1 MTNPAGSL
9 SDPAGAH
16 LLGST
21 AKAPGAAWPNRA
33 YAWYVVTILMV
44 AYGFAILDRVAIGL
58 LVQPIEAD
66 LKISDS
72 QIGLLQG
79 FAFGI
84 FYSVLGVPIGYLV
97 DRMQRRRIVTAG
109 IALWSLAT
117 AACGLAR
124 GFSGLFAARIG
135 VGVGE
140 ATISPAAASVIA
152 DYFPPQVRP
161 RAYGVFMLGTTFG
174 SGMAFLLG
182 GIAIDAAQALRVAA
196 PVHLGGFSN
205 WQIVFFII
213 GAPGL
218 LLAILLR
225 LTVREPLRRDRL
237 STGGRFSI
245 QPILA
250 VLSGNRKAYAC
261 LILGAVMNLM
271 CIYAQLA
278 WFPTLFIRIHGWTAP
293 EIGRMLGI
301 VGVPVGIFSAL
312 SSGWFMSWL
321 ARKGHAD
328 APLLAAL
335 CHSLS
340 MAVFGT
346 AASLVSS
353 PTVALICFVAM
364 GFPTTWS
371 YAAALTGINQI
382 TPNEMR
388 GQIVAIYTLLVGLLS
403 VGLGSFA
410 VGFLSDTVYSG
421 AHAIAP
427 SLATVYAVCGSIGAA
442 LLMLGRPH
450 FRLAAARALAWTE
463 RDE

>member
-1 MTNPAGSL
+1 MNV
-9 SDPAGAH
+9 
-16 LLGST
+16 
-21 AKAPGAAWPNRA
+21 PGAAWPNRA

-84 FYSVLGVPIGYLV
+84 FYSVLGIPIGYLV
-97 DRMQRRRIVTAG
+97 DRTQRRRIVTAG
-109 IALWSLAT
+109 VALWSLAT

-124 GFSGLFAARIG
+124 GFPGLFLARIG

-152 DYFPPQVRP
+152 DYFPPPLRP
-161 RAYGVFMLGTTFG
+161 RAYGVFMMGTTFG
-174 SGMAFLLG
+174 SGMAFLLA
-182 GIAIDAAQALRVAA
+182 GIAIDAAQAMRIAA
-196 PVHLGGFSN
+196 PAHLGAFSN
-205 WQIVFFII
+205 WQIVFFLI

-225 LTVREPLRRDRL
+225 STVREPFRRERL
-237 STGGRFSI
+237 GPAAGLSFR
-245 QPILA
+245 PILA
-250 VLSGNRKAYAC
+250 VLRGNRKAYAC

-278 WFPTLFIRIHGWTAP
+278 WFPTLFIRVHGWTAP
-293 EIGRMLGI
+293 EIGRMLGLI
-301 VGVPVGIFSAL
+301 GVPVGLVSAL
-312 SSGWFMSWL
+312 SSGLFMSWL
-321 ARKGHAD
+321 ARKGHSD
-328 APLLAAL
+328 APMLAAL

-340 MAVFGT
+340 LAIFGT
-346 AASLVSS
+346 ASCLVASPAASL
-353 PTVALICFVAM
+353 IFFVAM

-388 GQIVAIYTLLVGLLS
+388 GQIVAIYTLLVGLVA

-410 VGFLSDTVYSG
+410 VGFLSDRVYG
-421 AHAIAP
+421 GPYAVAP
-427 SLATVYAVCGSIGAA
+427 SLATVFAVCGTLGAI
-442 LLMLGRPH
+442 LLMLGRRA
-450 FRLAAARALAWTE
+450 FRVAAAQALDWTE
-463 RDE
+463 NSA

>member
-1 MTNPAGSL
+1 MTPS
-9 SDPAGAH
+9 GA
-16 LLGST
+16 
-21 AKAPGAAWPNRA
+21 PWPNRA
-33 YAWYVVTILMV
+33 YGWYVVAVLTV

-66 LKISDS
+66 LKITDS

-84 FYSVLGVPIGYLV
+84 FYSVLGIPIGYFV
-97 DRMQRRRIVTAG
+97 DRLQRRRIMTAG

-124 GFSGLFAARIG
+124 GFGGLFAARIG

-152 DYFPPQVRP
+152 DYFPPRLRS

-182 GIAIDAAQALRVAA
+182 GVAIDAAQAMRIAA
-196 PVHLGGFSN
+196 PVHLGAFSD

-218 LLAILLR
+218 LLALLLR
-225 LTVREPLRRDRL
+225 LTVREPIRRDRL
-237 STGGRFSI
+237 VSGPRFSAK
-245 QPILA
+245 PILA
-250 VLSGNRKAYAC
+250 VLSGNRKAYAS

-278 WFPTLFIRIHGWTAP
+278 WFPTLFIRVHGWTAP
-293 EIGRMLGI
+293 EIGRMLGLI
-301 VGVPVGIFSAL
+301 GVPVGIVSAL
-312 SSGWFMSWL
+312 SSGWIMSWL
-321 ARKGHAD
+321 ARKGYAD
-328 APLLAAL
+328 APLLVAL

-340 MAVFGT
+340 LAVFGT
-346 AASLVSS
+346 AACLVAS
-353 PTVALICFVAM
+353 PTIALVCFVAM
-364 GFPTTWS
+364 GLPTTWS
-371 YAAALTGINQI
+371 YAGALTGINQI

-388 GQIVAIYTLLVGLLS
+388 GQIVAIYTLLVGLVS
-403 VGLGSFA
+403 VGLGSFV
-410 VGFLSDTVYSG
+410 VGFLSDRVYG
-421 AHAIAP
+421 GHLAIAP
-427 SLATVYAVCGSIGAA
+427 SLATVYALCGAIGAI

-463 RDE
+463 GAQ

>member
-1 MTNPAGSL
+1 MSAQ
-9 SDPAGAH
+9 
-16 LLGST
+16 
-21 AKAPGAAWPNRA
+21 GAAWPNRA

-58 LVQPIEAD
+58 LVQPIETD
-66 LKISDS
+66 LDISDS

-84 FYSVLGVPIGYLV
+84 FYSVLGMPIGYLV
-97 DRMQRRRIVTAG
+97 DRIQRRRIVTVG

-124 GFSGLFAARIG
+124 GFGGLFLARIG

-152 DYFPPQVRP
+152 DYFPPQLRP

-174 SGMAFLLG
+174 SGMAFLLAG
-182 GIAIDAAQALRVAA
+182 AAIDAAQAMRIAA
-196 PVHLGGFSN
+196 PAQFGAYAN

-237 STGGRFSI
+237 GTAARFSMG
-245 QPILA
+245 PLLA
-250 VLSGNRKAYAC
+250 VLNGNRKAYAC

-278 WFPTLFIRIHGWTAP
+278 WFPTLFIRVYGWTAP
-293 EIGRMLGI
+293 EIGRVLGL
-301 VGVPVGIFSAL
+301 VGVPVGIVSAL
-312 SSGWFMSWL
+312 SSGVFMSWI

-328 APLLAAL
+328 APMLAAL
-335 CHSLS
+335 CHSLGL
-340 MAVFGT
+340 AIFGT
-346 AASLVSS
+346 ASCLIGS
-353 PTVALICFVAM
+353 PTLSLIFFVAM

-388 GQIVAIYTLLVGLLS
+388 GQIVAIYTLLVGLVA
-403 VGLGSFA
+403 VGLGTFA
-410 VGFLSDTVYSG
+410 VGFLNDRVYVGS
-421 AHAIAP
+421 HAVAP
-427 SLATVYAVCGSIGAA
+427 SLATVFAACGTIGAI

-463 RDE
+463 DSE